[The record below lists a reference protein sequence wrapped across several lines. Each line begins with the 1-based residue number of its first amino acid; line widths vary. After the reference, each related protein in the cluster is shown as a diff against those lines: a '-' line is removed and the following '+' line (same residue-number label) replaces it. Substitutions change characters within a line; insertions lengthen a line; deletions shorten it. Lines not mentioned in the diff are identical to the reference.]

1 MRRDGKAQAAH
12 QAQHLLIV
20 GQHIA
25 DHRPIRLFTGAINQR
40 PHQAAPKAAA
50 LPTVIDHQR
59 ELHRFA
65 IGGQRIAGAAH
76 LLLNVGLVILL
87 ATPVGRVVVSVGE
100 YALERDWVFVLLT
113 TIVLVELVG
122 SLIAAVR

>member
-1 MRRDGKAQAAH
+1 MMTNRKDQLDQA
-12 QAQHLLIV
+12 V
-20 GQHIA
+20 GRVLRA
-25 DHRPIRLFTGAINQR
+25 GVTTSS
-40 PHQAAPKAAA
+40 AA
-50 LPTVIDHQR
+50 L
-59 ELHRFA
+59 A
-65 IGGQRIAGAAH
+65 IGLGLSMFAGTAGAAH